1 VNLDSDLLK
10 TLENFV
16 TLLMLG
22 TLLDKRYR
30 ISQNLGSGGFGIT
43 YIAEDTKLPGN
54 PICVVKQFKPLSN
67 DPNTLQVARRLFVS
81 EAQVLQQ
88 LGNHDQIPRLL
99 AYFEEN
105 QEFYLVQEFIDGHPL
120 NQEIILGKPWTES
133 DVIALLIGILE
144 TLDFVH
150 ENQIIHRDIKPSNLI
165 RRRLDNKIVL
175 IDFGAV
181 KQLTVAQVNNQGDT
195 VFTIGIGTPYY
206 MPSEQVKGTPKLSS
220 DIYAVG
226 ILAIQALT
234 GLKPEQLT
242 EDRVTGEIIW
252 RHHVDVSNKLA
263 DIIDKMVLYDF
274 RQRYQSAVET
284 LHIVK
289 QLVSPKRPKIGWKF
303 WRKWVFGNVFGIAS
317 GGFLGYFVRGLIY
330 SPEPFG
336 FELSNKIGGAFGG
349 IVSGA
354 LVGLIQSY
362 ILKEQLFWS
371 RWLAVG
377 WVLTNIFV
385 TTVLGATFG
394 GGILYQLQE
403 HNSLFIVVILLS
415 GIFQFLILRQQVSQ
429 AGWWVFGTTL
439 GTIIAGFLGQFVSRN
454 YFSGIESAVIFGAIF
469 GFVLSA
475 ITGLVL
481 VILLRLQAK
490 HN

>member
-1 VNLDSDLLK
+1 
-10 TLENFV
+10 
-16 TLLMLG
+16 MLG
-22 TLLDKRYR
+22 TLLDQRYR
-30 ISQNLGSGGFGIT
+30 ISQSLGSGGFGIT
-43 YIAEDTKLPGN
+43 YLAEDTKLPGN

-67 DPNTLQVARRLFVS
+67 DPYTLQVARRLFTA

-120 NQEIILGKPWTES
+120 KQEIILGKPWTES
-133 DVIALLIGILE
+133 DVITLLIDILE

-150 ENQIIHRDIKPSNLI
+150 QHQIIHRDINPSNLI
-165 RRRLDNKIVL
+165 RRQLDNKIVL

-181 KQLTVAQVNNQGDT
+181 KQLTVAQVNSEGDT
-195 VFTIGIGTPYY
+195 IFTIGIGTPYY
-206 MPSEQVKGTPKLSS
+206 MPSEQGKGIPKLSS
-220 DIYAVG
+220 DIYALG

-242 EDRVTGEIIW
+242 QDSVTGEILW
-252 RHHVDVSNKLA
+252 HHHAPVSQKLA
-263 DIIDKMVLYDF
+263 DIIDQMVLYDF
-274 RQRYQSAVET
+274 RQRYQSAIEA
-284 LHIVK
+284 LQAVK
-289 QLVSPKRPKIGWKF
+289 QLVIPKRPKIGWQF
-303 WRKWVFGNVFGIAS
+303 WGKWVFGNVVGIAM

-330 SPEPFG
+330 SKEPFG

-354 LVGLIQSY
+354 LVGLIQAY
-362 ILKEQLFWS
+362 ILQQQLFWS
-371 RWLAVG
+371 RWLVVG

-394 GGILYQLQE
+394 DSVLYHFQQ
-403 HNSLFIVVILLS
+403 HDSLFIVVILLS
-415 GIFQFLILRQQVSQ
+415 GILQFLILRQQVYQ

-439 GTIIAGFLGQFVSRN
+439 GTVIAGFLGQFVSKS

-481 VILLRLQAK
+481 VILLRLKAK